1 MAILDLVIYPDP
13 VLRAVA
19 QEVEEIDEEVL
30 TLVSSMA
37 ETMYEYKGVG
47 LAAPQVGVSRRIFVI
62 DVSEPGEASELRVFI
77 NPKILTRSGSVI
89 WNEGCLSFPGFF
101 EEVEAV
107 EELEV
112 EALNERGELFR
123 LKASG
128 LMAVAI
134 SHENDHLNGVVFID
148 RLSPVRR
155 KLAERRW
162 RNLQKRQ

>member
-112 EALNERGELFR
+112 EALNERGEVFR